1 MFQNSVSIIDYGV
14 GNIMSVRRGFE
25 YCGAKVTLAST
36 EDEILSADRLVIPG
50 VGAFRNGMDALIGL
64 SFVDAILA
72 KAQLGTPILGI
83 CLGMQLLFS
92 QSSEFGKTKG
102 LGLISGEVV
111 EISRHSRDGFN
122 LKIPNIGWRNL
133 QANENGRSWE
143 DTLLEDILPTDE
155 MYFVHSFTAVCD
167 DLRNNI
173 AISEYGGFNLTA
185 VVQSQNIYGCQFHP
199 EKSGDAGLRLLN
211 SFIKTT

>member
-1 MFQNSVSIIDYGV
+1 MFQNNVSIIDYGI

-25 YCGAKVTLAST
+25 YCGSTVALAST

-50 VGAFRNGMDALIGL
+50 VGAFRNGMDALLGL
-64 SFVDAILA
+64 GFVDAILE
-72 KAQLGTPILGI
+72 KAHLGTPILGI

-92 QSSEFGKTKG
+92 QSSEFGKTNG

-111 EISRHSRDGFN
+111 EVPKHSRDGFN

-133 QANENGRSWE
+133 QADENGRSWE
-143 DTLLEDILPTDE
+143 DTLLDDISTTDE
-155 MYFVHSFTAVCD
+155 MYFVHSYTAVCD
-167 DLRNNI
+167 DLHNRI
-173 AISEYGGFNLTA
+173 AVSEYGGFNLTA

-211 SFIKTT
+211 GFIKTT